1 MCFAPVFRTP
11 RSSSAASRDS
21 NLISRPPSASSRDSF
36 EIIESKPRRRKM
48 SKAILGVHRLLIIF
62 LCYQATGHGLI
73 LEEEKEPNYLNAG
86 VGEYAVFNCDL
97 DFPHETPIPYILQW
111 NRDGRTIFSWF
122 HNGYSTGLGYEG
134 RVHLLEDA
142 VSRGYGQGSIN
153 LTNIRESDQGWYE
166 CRVIFPNRTPNS
178 RNNGTWF
185 HLAIDGETLLAVPPV
200 NKTVMEGESVDF
212 DCVAKGEKSI
222 VTWLREGVEITEIED
237 FKRRA
242 SIGEDGTL
250 TINSAAMGDL
260 GEYSCVVTGETGDQQ
275 SASAFLNVQ
284 YKAKVIYAPREVY
297 LPYGKP
303 ALLDCHFR
311 ANPPLTNL
319 RWEKDGFLFDPY
331 NVQGVFYRR
340 NGSLYFSKVDETHS
354 GSYTCTPYNELGTE
368 GPSPSI
374 TVIVQRPPVFTVT
387 PQHLYIRKL
396 GENLEIPC
404 DAKDGDQSHRPSIVW
419 YKDGSP
425 IPLTNRTIIIGGNLT
440 IDRIQEQDRGLYQCA
455 VSNEAATVVADTE
468 LMVLNVPPRAPYNL
482 SANSSNNAVTLTW
495 VPGYVRP
502 KMEYSVWYR
511 PTDTTEWRTMKIL
524 SRKIT
529 EATINNLNP
538 GREYEFMVLSQ
549 DKHGD
554 GMFSKT
560 LRIFTQPNSLEEN
573 SASEYRSP
581 PDDRMGPPLNVR
593 VQATVQGYLVTWEP
607 PAYGKEQVRLYA
619 VRWFRGPSE
628 QLYGRAETTD
638 TYYLVKTLEEESYYT
653 FEVAAMSISDDV
665 ATSDRVSLE
674 VPAYRRNRAI
684 SMGIVAGIGFLA
696 AALAAIWWARKRFC
710 QSSNEK

>member
-1 MCFAPVFRTP
+1 
-11 RSSSAASRDS
+11 
-21 NLISRPPSASSRDSF
+21 
-36 EIIESKPRRRKM
+36 M
-48 SKAILGVHRLLIIF
+48 SGATRIHRLLGVL
-62 LCYQATGHGLI
+62 LCYQAFSYSLI

-111 NRDGRTIFSWF
+111 NRDGRTIFSWY
-122 HNGYSTGLGYEG
+122 NGHPSVGLGYDG

-142 VSRGYGQGSIN
+142 VNRGYGQGSIN

-185 HLAIDGETLLAVPPV
+185 HLAIDGENWLTIPPV
-200 NKTVMEGESVDF
+200 NETIMEGESVSF
-212 DCVAKGEKSI
+212 DCVAKGEKS
-222 VTWLREGVEITEIED
+222 VVNWFREGTEISMIED

-242 SIGEDGTL
+242 SVSKDGTL

-260 GEYSCVVTGETGDQQ
+260 GEYTCVVTGETGEKQ

-284 YKAKVIYAPREVY
+284 FKAKVIYAPREVY

-311 ANPPLTNL
+311 ANPPMTNL

-340 NGSLYFSKVDETHS
+340 NGSLSFSKVDETHS

-368 GPSPSI
+368 GPSPTI
-374 TVIVQRPPVFTVT
+374 TVIVERPPIFTVT
-387 PQHLYIRKL
+387 PQNLYIRKL
-396 GENLEIPC
+396 GGTVEIPC
-404 DAKDGDQSHRPSIVW
+404 DARDGDQSRRPSIVW

-425 IPLTNRTIIIGGNLT
+425 ISPERTIIIGGNLT
-440 IDRIQEQDRGLYQCA
+440 IERIQEEDRGLYQCA
-455 VSNEAATVVADTE
+455 ASNEIATVVADTE

-482 SANSSNNAVTLTW
+482 SANSTNHAVTLTW
-495 VPGYVRP
+495 VPGFVRP
-502 KMEYSVWYR
+502 KTEYSVWYR

-529 EATINNLNP
+529 EATVNNLNP

-560 LRIFTQPNSLEEN
+560 LRIFTQPHLIDEN

-581 PDDRMGPPLNVR
+581 PDERMGPPVNVR
-593 VQATVQGYLVTWEP
+593 VQATVEGYLVTWEP
-607 PAYGKEQVRLYA
+607 PAYGKEQVRLYG

-628 QLYGRAETTD
+628 RLYGRAETTD

-653 FEVAAMSISDDV
+653 FEVAAVSISDDI
-665 ATSDRVSLE
+665 ATSERISLE

-710 QSSNEK
+710 QSPNEK